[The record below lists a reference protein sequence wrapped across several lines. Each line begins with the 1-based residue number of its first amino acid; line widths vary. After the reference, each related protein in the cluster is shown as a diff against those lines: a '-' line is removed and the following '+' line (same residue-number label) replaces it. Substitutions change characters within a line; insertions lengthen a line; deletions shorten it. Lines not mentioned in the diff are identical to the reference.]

1 MMTNSKNIEKPWNL
15 YINRLL
21 NETLIKLTK
30 LFSVKTIEI
39 IVNDVKLFKS
49 YKVSIGQEKKNKLF
63 IKI

>member
-39 IVNDVKLFKS
+39 IINDVKLFKS

>member
-1 MMTNSKNIEKPWNL
+1 MMTNRKNIEKPWNL

-39 IVNDVKLFKS
+39 IINDVKLFKS

>member
-21 NETLIKLTK
+21 NETHKIN
-30 LFSVKTIEI
+30 KTIFSKNYYI
-39 IVNDVKLFKS
+39 IINDVKLFKS

>member
-1 MMTNSKNIEKPWNL
+1 MTNSKNIEKPWNL

-39 IVNDVKLFKS
+39 IINDVKLFKS